1 MRTRIAFEPT
11 GESRLSDY
19 ISAIAWSPRGHLFA
33 VSSACG
39 EVALFSLD
47 SFVPVFLQAANDYA
61 VDCLA
66 FSSDGQFL
74 ASAGQLGQ
82 VKIWEM
88 SSESPQV
95 VATLDYPSTWIDHL
109 VWNPVNHQLAFTL
122 GKYIQVWD
130 AMAQEIVTTL
140 NFETSSA
147 LDLDWRSDG
156 LWLAVGGYQTTQ
168 VWNAQDWDDDPE
180 LIEVPSAS
188 IAVKWSPDA
197 RYLACGNLDQT
208 LLVTEWGN
216 PSPWLMQGFTGK
228 VRQLTW
234 SAFPNRAGAPLL
246 AASSGN
252 KIVVWE
258 RSQNK
263 EIGWSSEAV
272 SHQEQVAAMAFHPQ
286 SLRLASVGKDGWLNL
301 WHRGQKLLQS
311 FDPIGEGFSS
321 LSWHPKGQHLVAGGE
336 AGDVLLWSQTKG
348 GRGFGC

>member
-1 MRTRIAFEPT
+1 MRSRIAFQPT

-19 ISAIAWSPRGHLFA
+19 ISAIAWSPTGKLFA
-33 VSSACG
+33 VSSASG

-47 SFVPVFLQAANDYA
+47 SFVPVFLQSANDYA
-61 VDCLA
+61 VNCLA

-74 ASAGQLGQ
+74 ASAGQSGQ
-82 VKIWEM
+82 VKIWEV
-88 SSESPQV
+88 SSDSPQV
-95 VATLDYPSTWIDHL
+95 VATLDYPATWIDCL
-109 VWNPVNHQLAFTL
+109 VWNRVNHQLAFSL
-122 GKYIQVWD
+122 GKYVQVWD

-140 NFETSSA
+140 NFETSSV

-156 LWLAVGGYQTTQ
+156 LWLAVGGYQATQ
-168 VWNAQDWDDDPE
+168 VWNTQDWDDDPE

-216 PSPWLMQGFTGK
+216 PNPWLMQGFTGK
-228 VRQLTW
+228 VRQLAW

-252 KIVVWE
+252 DIVVWE

-263 EIGWSSEAV
+263 RIGWSSEAV
-272 SHQEQVAAMAFHPQ
+272 SHEEQVAAMAFHPQ
-286 SLRLASVGKDGWLNL
+286 SLRLASVGKDGWLHF

-311 FDPIGEGFSS
+311 FNPTLAGFSD
-321 LSWHPKGQHLVAGGE
+321 LSWHPQGHHLVAGSEGGE
-336 AGDVLLWSQTKG
+336 VWLWSQTKS
-348 GRGFGC
+348 GRGFG